1 MTLPWEFSA
10 LLPWWWCERRLKVM
24 LKADDA
30 GWVVRLS
37 RDRLGVVCGGE
48 SNLTHHDPLWRTCLK
63 PAEEEDESGN
73 TAWAPQ
79 EQRSLL
85 KAEKKHLMHL
95 TLMLFY
101 QKALLHQ
108 QGGKWLSDVAHSLS
122 YKMEQNRGWKKHR
135 QKVVNVLV
143 MIITMIKGTLV
154 MVIVST
160 CRERI
165 NRHVL
170 YNWVKY
176 SFRNYMEICLPWWC
190 SRHVKRLLPFDMA
203 VAVSCCM

>member
-1 MTLPWEFSA
+1 
-10 LLPWWWCERRLKVM
+10 
-24 LKADDA
+24 
-30 GWVVRLS
+30 
-37 RDRLGVVCGGE
+37 
-48 SNLTHHDPLWRTCLK
+48 LK

-85 KAEKKHLMHL
+85 KAEKNHLMHL

-135 QKVVNVLV
+135 KKVVYVLV

-176 SFRNYMEICLPWWC
+176 SFRNDMEICLPW
-190 SRHVKRLLPFDMA
+190 
-203 VAVSCCM
+203 